1 MKEKAAKLGKFN
13 VVDIAAVILI
23 AAVAVFVV
31 WKVAF
36 SDRDPQDRDVIMTY
50 RVLTEGVA
58 SDIYES
64 VQRHIPSQL
73 MASGNI
79 LDGEILS
86 VEQGPY
92 YVLGSDG
99 EWSPDPQHVNL
110 YFTVRHHSKAGDVLL
125 SKVDEQEIRI
135 GRKDYTLKTEYI
147 EFHNAIILDID
158 WNFSDASDEAEA
170 P

>member
-13 VVDIAAVILI
+13 VVDIAAVVLI
-23 AAVAVFVV
+23 AVAMVFVV
-31 WKVAF
+31 WKVVL
-36 SDRDPQDRDVIMTY
+36 SDRGGEDRDVTMTY
-50 RVLTEGVA
+50 RVLTEGVS
-58 SDIYES
+58 SDLYES
-64 VQRHIPSQL
+64 VQKHIPSQL
-73 MASGNI
+73 MASGKL
-79 LDGEILS
+79 LDGEIVS

-110 YFTVRHHSKAGDVLL
+110 YFTVRHHTTAGDVLL

-147 EFHNAIILDID
+147 EFHNAILVDID
-158 WNFSDASDEAEA
+158 WDFGEG
-170 P
+170 

>member
-1 MKEKAAKLGKFN
+1 MKEKAAKVGKFN
-13 VVDIAAVILI
+13 VVDIAAVVLI

-31 WKVAF
+31 WKVAL
-36 SDRDPQDRDVIMTY
+36 SDRSPQDRPMTMTY
-50 RVLTEGVA
+50 RVLTEGVS
-58 SDIYES
+58 SDLYES
-64 VQRHIPSQL
+64 VQKNIPSQL
-73 MASGNI
+73 MASGKL

-110 YFTVRHHSKAGDVLL
+110 YFTVRHNTTTGEVMLN
-125 SKVDEQEIRI
+125 KVDEQEIRI

-147 EFHNAIILDID
+147 EFHNAIILDIQ
-158 WNFSDASDEAEA
+158 WEFPDET
-170 P
+170 

>member
-13 VVDIAAVILI
+13 VVDIAAVVLI
-23 AAVAVFVV
+23 AVAMVFVV
-31 WKVAF
+31 WKVAL
-36 SDRDPQDRDVIMTY
+36 SDRGGEERDVTMTY
-50 RVLTEGVA
+50 RVLTEGVS

-64 VQRHIPSQL
+64 VQKHIPSQL
-73 MASGNI
+73 MASGKL
-79 LDGEILS
+79 LDGEIVS

-110 YFTVRHHSKAGDVLL
+110 YFTVRHHTTAGDVLL

-147 EFHNAIILDID
+147 EFHNAILLDID
-158 WNFSDASDEAEA
+158 WEFAED
-170 P
+170 

>member
-1 MKEKAAKLGKFN
+1 MKEKAAKIGKWN
-13 VVDIAAVILI
+13 VVDVAAVILI
-23 AAVAVFVV
+23 AAVAVFVL
-31 WKVAF
+31 WKIVGGE
-36 SDRDPQDRDVIMTY
+36 RDPQDRPVTMTY

-64 VQRHIPSQL
+64 VQKHIPSQL

-99 EWSPDPQHVNL
+99 EWSPDPLHVNL
-110 YFTVRHHSKAGDVLL
+110 YFTVRHHSSAGKVLL

-158 WNFSDASDEAEA
+158 WDFTDDANAAD
-170 P
+170 

>member
-1 MKEKAAKLGKFN
+1 MKEKAAKVGKFN
-13 VVDIAAVILI
+13 VVDIAAVVLI

-31 WKVAF
+31 WKAAL
-36 SDRDPQDRDVIMTY
+36 SDRGPQERPMTMTY
-50 RVLTEGVA
+50 RVLTEGV
-58 SDIYES
+58 SGDLYES
-64 VQRHIPSQL
+64 VQKNIPSQL
-73 MASGNI
+73 MASGKL

-110 YFTVRHHSKAGDVLL
+110 YFTVRHNTTAGEVLL
-125 SKVDEQEIRI
+125 NKVDEQEIRI

-147 EFHNAIILDID
+147 EFHNAIILDIQWD
-158 WNFSDASDEAEA
+158 FPDET
-170 P
+170 

>member
-13 VVDIAAVILI
+13 VVDVAAVIFI
-23 AAVAVFVV
+23 ALAVIFVL
-31 WKVAF
+31 WKVVL
-36 SDRDPQDRDVIMTY
+36 SDRGESDRPVTMTY
-50 RVLTEGVA
+50 RVMAEGVA
-58 SDIYES
+58 SDLYES
-64 VQRHIPSQL
+64 VQKHIPSTL
-73 MASGNI
+73 MASGNL

-92 YVLGSDG
+92 YVLGTDG

-110 YFTVRHHSKAGDVLL
+110 YFTVRHHSTAGDVLL

-147 EFHNAIILDID
+147 EFHNTVLLDID
-158 WNFSDASDEAEA
+158 WDFEDSGE
-170 P
+170 

>member
-1 MKEKAAKLGKFN
+1 MNEKAAKVGKFN
-13 VVDIAAVILI
+13 VVDVAAVVLI
-23 AAVAVFVV
+23 AAVVLFVV
-31 WKVAF
+31 WKVALA
-36 SDRDPQDRDVIMTY
+36 DREPQEREVTMTY
-50 RVLTEGVA
+50 RVLTEGVS

-64 VQRHIPSQL
+64 VQQHIPSQL
-73 MASGNI
+73 MASGKM

-99 EWSPDPQHVNL
+99 EWSPDPLHVNL
-110 YFTVRHHSKAGDVLL
+110 YFTVRHHSTAGEVLL

-158 WNFSDASDEAEA
+158 WDFADED
-170 P
+170 

>member
-13 VVDIAAVILI
+13 VVDIAAVVLI
-23 AAVAVFVV
+23 AAALVFVV
-31 WKVAF
+31 WKVA
-36 SDRDPQDRDVIMTY
+36 SGNRDPQDRDVVMTY
-50 RVLTEGVA
+50 RVLTEGV
-58 SDIYES
+58 SSELYES
-64 VQRHIPSQL
+64 VQAHIPSQL
-73 MASGNI
+73 MASGKM

-110 YFTVRHHSKAGDVLL
+110 YFTVRHHTTAGDVLL
-125 SKVDEQEIRI
+125 NKVDEQEIRI

-147 EFHNAIILDID
+147 EFHNTIILDID
-158 WNFSDASDEAEA
+158 WDISGGADE
-170 P
+170 

>member
-13 VVDIAAVILI
+13 VVDIAAVVLI
-23 AAVAVFVV
+23 AVAMVFVV
-31 WKVAF
+31 WKVVL
-36 SDRDPQDRDVIMTY
+36 SDRGGEDRDVTMTY
-50 RVLTEGVA
+50 RVLTEGVS
-58 SDIYES
+58 SDLYES
-64 VQRHIPSQL
+64 VQKHIPSQL
-73 MASGNI
+73 MASGKL
-79 LDGEILS
+79 LDGEIVS

-110 YFTVRHHSKAGDVLL
+110 YFTVRHHTTAGDVLL

-147 EFHNAIILDID
+147 EFHNAILLDID
-158 WNFSDASDEAEA
+158 WEFAEN
-170 P
+170 